1 MSTDPQVPPPQP
13 PTLRYPVRYRKR
25 RHPVRRSV
33 IVAFTVITLLVV
45 LVVGDRVGN
54 AIAEN
59 DFANQALQAGLPVRP
74 SVTITGFPFLTQ
86 LLTRDFGQV
95 DFSAR
100 DVPAG
105 PLDIASV
112 TATATGVHV
121 NSSFNGAVAD
131 HITGSGLVTF
141 TALAGGATGGP
152 GGSGGPGIVSV
163 TAAGPDRVRISA
175 GPVSEQARIQRTGP
189 STIAVQMVNSGDIL
203 SGLLSSFGSFA
214 FTVPKLPG
222 GMTIT
227 GLSVTTRGL
236 VITFAASRA
245 PLTQ

>member
-1 MSTDPQVPPPQP
+1 M
-13 PTLRYPVRYRKR
+13 R
-25 RHPVRRSV
+25 RWV
-33 IVAFTVITLLVV
+33 IVLFSLITLMAV

-59 DFANQALQAGLPVRP
+59 DFANQAQQSGLAVRP

-86 LLTRDFGQV
+86 LLARDFRKV

-121 NSSFNGAVAD
+121 NSWFSGAVAD

-141 TALAGGATGGP
+141 TALANAASGGAGP
-152 GGSGGPGIVSV
+152 AIVSM
-163 TAAGPDRVRISA
+163 TAAGPSRVRISA
-175 GPVSEQARIQRTGP
+175 GPVSEDAQIQRTGP
-189 STIAVQMVNSGDIL
+189 GTISVRMVNSGDLL
-203 SGLLSSFGSFA
+203 SGILSSFGSFSFA
-214 FTVPKLPG
+214 VPKLPG
-222 GMTIT
+222 GMGIT
-227 GLSVTTRGL
+227 GLSVTARGL
-236 VITFAASRA
+236 VISFGASHA